1 MRGQAAEEFNNS
13 PVRDSDNV
21 RDSIIS
27 HKIGCLLHY
36 GCLAHTRHNCYAYT
50 DRYLNLSNLEE
61 AQRNQMVGGE
71 IDGEA

>member
-1 MRGQAAEEFNNS
+1 MYGQAAEEF
-13 PVRDSDNV
+13 DNEIPGNFDNI

-27 HKIGCLLHY
+27 HKIGRLLHY

-50 DRYLNLSNLEE
+50 DKYLNLSHLEE

-71 IDGEA
+71 ADGKA

>member
-13 PVRDSDNV
+13 PVRDSNNV
-21 RDSIIS
+21 RNSIIS
-27 HKIGCLLHY
+27 HQIGRLLHY
-36 GCLAHTRHNCYAYT
+36 GRLARARHNCYAYT

>member
-13 PVRDSDNV
+13 PVRDSNNV
-21 RDSIIS
+21 CDSIIS
-27 HKIGCLLHY
+27 HKIRRLLY
-36 GCLAHTRHNCYAYT
+36 CTGLACARHNCYAYT